1 MAGTECRQVVDHPR
15 TDGYGHGIGLGK
27 HGIQLPDIRPFG
39 IEFRVGE
46 DVWFILRDTRSG
58 QYLMHVIA
66 GHAPCIGIGHDKRP
80 LIREKFSEHIRN
92 LRKGIGSDHQRLGV
106 GRARQGTF
114 YFIHSTKLIYYH
126 PEKGISHPKAK

>member
-1 MAGTECRQVVDHPR
+1 MVHPVN
-15 TDGYGHGIGLGK
+15 T
-27 HGIQLPDIRPFG
+27 RP
-39 IEFRVGE
+39 
-46 DVWFILRDTRSG
+46 G

-92 LRKGIGSDHQRLGV
+92 LRKGFGSDHQCLGV

-114 YFIHSTKLIYYH
+114 YFIHSTILIYYH
-126 PEKGISHPKAK
+126 PGKGINYPKAK

>member
-1 MAGTECRQVVDHPR
+1 MAGTEFRQVVDHPR

-58 QYLMHVIA
+58 QYLMHVDRRPRA
-66 GHAPCIGIGHDKRP
+66 MYWHRPRQAPAYPGKV
-80 LIREKFSEHIRN
+80 F
-92 LRKGIGSDHQRLGV
+92 
-106 GRARQGTF
+106 
-114 YFIHSTKLIYYH
+114 
-126 PEKGISHPKAK
+126 